1 MNLARSSAVH
11 ASGWKRGANFRKV
24 RATKEVNL
32 PMAVQLQLTCDS
44 EADAESLFRWLRD
57 EPGAR
62 SDGRLARA
70 ESGDPEEMGTLIDVL
85 TLVIGT
91 GFSAAQ
97 LVLAVKQWRESR
109 PRPPELV
116 VTHVHPDGG
125 TTRIE
130 ASTPEALETAL
141 RELERA

>member
-1 MNLARSSAVH
+1 
-11 ASGWKRGANFRKV
+11 
-24 RATKEVNL
+24 
-32 PMAVQLQLTCDS
+32 MAVQLRLTCAS
-44 EADAESLFRWLRD
+44 AADGESLFRWLAE

-62 SDGRLARA
+62 SDGHLSRA
-70 ESGDPEEMGTLIDVL
+70 PSTDPEEMGTLVDVL
-85 TLVIGT
+85 TLIVGS

-97 LVLAVKQWRESR
+97 LALAIRQWRESR

-116 VTHVHPDGG
+116 ITHVDAGGG

-141 RELERA
+141 RELEQR

>member
-1 MNLARSSAVH
+1 
-11 ASGWKRGANFRKV
+11 
-24 RATKEVNL
+24 
-32 PMAVQLQLTCDS
+32 MAVQLQLTCDS

-70 ESGDPEEMGTLIDVL
+70 ESDDSEEMGTLIDVL

-125 TTRIE
+125 RTRIE

-141 RELERA
+141 RELEQA

>member
-1 MNLARSSAVH
+1 
-11 ASGWKRGANFRKV
+11 
-24 RATKEVNL
+24 
-32 PMAVQLQLTCDS
+32 MAVQLHLRCAS
-44 EADAESLFRWLRD
+44 EDDGESLFRWLAR

-62 SDGRLARA
+62 SEGHLSRA
-70 ESGDPEEMGTLIDVL
+70 PSADTTEMGTLIDVL

-97 LVLAVKQWRESR
+97 LALAITQWRESR

-116 VTHVHPDGG
+116 ITHVGPDGG
-125 TTRIE
+125 TTKIE

-141 RELERA
+141 RELEQR

>member
-1 MNLARSSAVH
+1 
-11 ASGWKRGANFRKV
+11 
-24 RATKEVNL
+24 
-32 PMAVQLQLTCDS
+32 MAVLLQLRSD
-44 EADAESLFRWLRD
+44 DAESLYRWLGD

-62 SDGRLARA
+62 SDGRLAFA
-70 ESGDPEEMGTLIDVL
+70 PSDDPEAMGTLIDVL
-85 TLVIGT
+85 TLVIGS

-97 LVLAVKQWRESR
+97 LALAITQWRQSR

-116 VTHVHPDGG
+116 ITHQHPDGG

-141 RELERA
+141 RELEQR

>member
-1 MNLARSSAVH
+1 LVE
-11 ASGWKRGANFRKV
+11 
-24 RATKEVNL
+24 ATKGFNFS
-32 PMAVQLQLTCDS
+32 MAVQLQLTCDS

-62 SDGRLARA
+62 ADGRLARA
-70 ESGDPEEMGTLIDVL
+70 ENDDPEELGPLIDVL
-85 TLVIGT
+85 TLVIGS

-116 VTHVHPDGG
+116 VTHVHPDGS